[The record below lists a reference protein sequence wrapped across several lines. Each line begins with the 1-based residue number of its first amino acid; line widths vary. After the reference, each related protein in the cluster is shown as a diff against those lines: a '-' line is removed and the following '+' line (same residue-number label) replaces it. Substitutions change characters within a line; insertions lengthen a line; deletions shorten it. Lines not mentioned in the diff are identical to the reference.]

1 MFFSNTT
8 GETNDAC
15 STSGGT
21 KAACLGLSQCSV
33 KAGGTNSGC
42 AIPAAQASRA
52 ACLGAST
59 DSVAN
64 ACVYNGCKFTPAYAF
79 STCRTPPNELSSMS
93 FCAGSPE
100 TCQAGAAS
108 DSQAACNAA
117 STTADPCTWMASPSH
132 ICKKMTLKA
141 CEQLCQSN
149 EACAH
154 VSFSDATDGGNCHLY
169 AADQCTTTIPMA
181 GTWTIIN
188 GGWCSGSISS
198 FTAVPGIWKFDV
210 TDTECRTVCAE
221 DVNCDAVNYAP
232 SLPWHSGQTN
242 FCKMYGV
249 QIESKVGWTDSV
261 GSLETWPDTGIVIVP
276 TDFVM
281 TCAVPPQAAWCSVP
295 TTERQY
301 PAFDG
306 TKKVRTK
313 KQQHRERHQV
323 AEKRSRTGYQKREK
337 TYSKRTRT
345 YQKRVKQ
352 YRRQNCAASSWGSCD
367 RYGAWYYTSNECSW
381 YESCNGGTAIWA
393 GWTTGECSV
402 GTVTTGSCQERP
414 VWPAWTAG
422 ECSLGTVTYGSCQE
436 RSAWPAWTT
445 GECSVGTQTLG
456 SCQERPVWPAWT
468 AGDCAVTARVA
479 GSCQER
485 NVWDPWPIW
494 TDDTNGACPNGGAVL
509 GLISSFVG
517 GVATEC
523 EDRAAASPVLYSEQ
537 WNPWSS
543 ATTTSGQ
550 CTQSDHG
557 ITDSTVISSIHEG
570 CMNVDPSYAAGE
582 LLITHRAIDL
592 SLVLLLLLAN
602 D

>member
-1 MFFSNTT
+1 M
-8 GETNDAC
+8 
-15 STSGGT
+15 
-21 KAACLGLSQCSV
+21 GLSQCSV

-59 DSVAN
+59 DSADN

-169 AADQCTTTIPMA
+169 AADQCTTTISM
-181 GTWTIIN
+181 
-188 GGWCSGSISS
+188 
-198 FTAVPGIWKFDV
+198 
-210 TDTECRTVCAE
+210 
-221 DVNCDAVNYAP
+221 
-232 SLPWHSGQTN
+232 
-242 FCKMYGV
+242 
-249 QIESKVGWTDSV
+249 
-261 GSLETWPDTGIVIVP
+261 
-276 TDFVM
+276 
-281 TCAVPPQAAWCSVP
+281 AAWCSVP

-323 AEKRSRTGYQKREK
+323 AEKRSRTGYEKREK

-345 YQKRVKQ
+345 YQKRQKQ
-352 YRRQNCAASSWGSCD
+352 YRRQDCAASSWGSCD

-509 GLISSFVG
+509 GLVSSFVG

-523 EDRAAASPVLYSEQ
+523 EDRAAASPVLSSEQ

-582 LLITHRAIDL
+582 LLITHRAIDF